1 MGENTSK
8 AVHDTYGN
16 IQYNLKQDNC
26 NLCVW
31 GHGLELPLKTQI

>member
-26 NLCVW
+26 NLCEVMASNS
-31 GHGLELPLKTQI
+31 L